1 MCQPAEL
8 QLAGEQRGGGCGG
21 GADEAG
27 LGVVLAAAAA
37 LPRHPQLA
45 RPAPATPRQA
55 RHQALAEPAVSGTG
69 FDTLFMMVS
78 KVDGTF
84 NVIKLL
90 IDIFN

>member
-1 MCQPAEL
+1 MPTEL
-8 QLAGEQRGGGCGG
+8 QLARQQRGGGAEAGGG

-37 LPRHPQLA
+37 LPRHPQRALA
-45 RPAPATPRQA
+45 APAARQA
-55 RHQALAEPAVSGTG
+55 RHQALAEPRVGIYK
-69 FDTLFMMVS
+69 LFMMVS

>member
-1 MCQPAEL
+1 MLTEL
-8 QLAGEQRGGGCGG
+8 QLAGEQRGGGAEAGGG

-27 LGVVLAAAAA
+27 LGVVLAAA
-37 LPRHPQLA
+37 LPRHPQRA
-45 RPAPATPRQA
+45 RAAPAARRQA
-55 RHQALAEPAVSGTG
+55 RHQALAEPAVSGMG
-69 FDTLFMMVS
+69 FDALFMMVS

>member
-1 MCQPAEL
+1 MLTEL
-8 QLAGEQRGGGCGG
+8 QLAGEQRGGGAEAGGG

-27 LGVVLAAAAA
+27 LGVVLAAA
-37 LPRHPQLA
+37 LPRHPQRA
-45 RPAPATPRQA
+45 RAAPAARRQA
-55 RHQALAEPAVSGTG
+55 RHQALAEPRVGIYK
-69 FDTLFMMVS
+69 LFMMVS